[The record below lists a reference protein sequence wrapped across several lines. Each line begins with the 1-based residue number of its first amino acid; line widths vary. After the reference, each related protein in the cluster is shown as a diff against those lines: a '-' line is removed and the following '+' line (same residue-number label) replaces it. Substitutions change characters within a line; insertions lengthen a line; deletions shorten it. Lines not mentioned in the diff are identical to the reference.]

1 MTLDEVIQLRLENGN
16 QLSKSIKTDKDS
28 HYLL

>member
-1 MTLDEVIQLRLENGN
+1 MTSDEVIQLRLEHDN